1 MEKPL
6 SILVLEDNVH
16 DVALLERVLRKAGM
30 PFTFTVV
37 DTEKGFIAELLT
49 LRHDL
54 ILSDHSLQGFD
65 SLDALRIKERT
76 GLDIPFILVTGTVSE
91 EFAVECMKAGA
102 DDYLLKDKLTRLP
115 TAILACM
122 ERRKLSREKSQMES
136 LHAELKKAHKETAQ
150 LHKDMVDSIEY
161 ARHIQEAMLPPR
173 TQLTQ
178 WLPLSYILYR
188 PKDIISGDFYWF
200 NKQNGKI
207 FVAVAD
213 CTGHGVPG
221 ALMSMIGTNLLND
234 IILTRKQTDP
244 GQILAELNE
253 GIRRLLRQDE
263 EDARA
268 QDGMDIGLVSID
280 LQKNEICFAGANHH
294 LFFFR
299 GKTLELVKGNRRS
312 AGGRQF
318 KQHAPFATQQLSFGK
333 GDTLYLFSDG
343 YADQFGGRTER
354 RMQTR
359 NLVKLLQST
368 LALGFMQQEKLL
380 LDWLGQWKGGLKQTD
395 DILLVG
401 IQL

>member
-6 SILVLEDNVH
+6 SILVLEDNQH
-16 DVALLERVLRKAGM
+16 DVVLLERVLRKSGM
-30 PFTFTVV
+30 QFTFTVV
-37 DTEKGFIAELLT
+37 DSEKAFIAELLT

-54 ILSDHSLQGFD
+54 ILSDHSMNGFD
-65 SLDALRIKERT
+65 SLAALDIKKRT
-76 GLDIPFILVTGTVSE
+76 GLDLPFILVTGTISE
-91 EFAVECMKAGA
+91 EFAVQCMKAGA

-115 TAILACM
+115 SAIVNSL
-122 ERRKLSREKSQMES
+122 EKRQIGREKSEIES
-136 LHAELKKAHKETAQ
+136 LHAQLQKAHAEAAE
-150 LHKDMVDSIEY
+150 LHKDMLDSIKY
-161 ARHIQEAMLPPR
+161 ARHIQEAMLPPK
-173 TQLTQ
+173 TLLAQ
-178 WLPLSYILYR
+178 WLPLSFILYK

-200 NKQNGKI
+200 NERDGKI
-207 FVAVAD
+207 LIAVAD

-234 IILTRKQTDP
+234 IILTKKQTDP
-244 GQILAELNE
+244 GLILQQLND
-253 GIRRLLRQDE
+253 GIRRLLRQE
-263 EDARA
+263 AEASRA

-280 LQKNEICFAGANHH
+280 LERKELQFAGANHH

-312 AGGRQF
+312 AGGRQY
-318 KQHAPFATQQLSFGK
+318 KETGPYTTHTISFGK

-368 LALGFMQQEKLL
+368 LALGFLQQENLL
-380 LDWLGQWKGGLKQTD
+380 LEWLGKWKGDLKQTD
-395 DILLVG
+395 DILLIG